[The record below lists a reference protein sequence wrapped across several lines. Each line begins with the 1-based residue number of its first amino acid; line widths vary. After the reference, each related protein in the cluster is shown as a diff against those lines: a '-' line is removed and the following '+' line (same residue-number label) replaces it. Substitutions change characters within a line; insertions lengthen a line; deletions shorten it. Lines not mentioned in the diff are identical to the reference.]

1 MKKFLALFL
10 ALAMML
16 TGAAALAE
24 APALSKDVVVLY
36 TNDVHCGV
44 DEALGYVGLASYR
57 DKLLDEGNYV
67 TLVDCGDAIQGEPI
81 GTLSTGSYPIDL
93 MNKVGYDVAIPG
105 NHEFDYGMERF
116 LELTK
121 AASFPYVCANFV
133 SVPENKPIFD
143 AYKILDYDG
152 VKIAFVG
159 ITTPKTITSSTPAYF
174 QDKDGKFIYGFQQ
187 DEDGKALYACVQA
200 AVDAARAEGANYV
213 VALAHLGISAETAP
227 WMSTDVILN
236 TTGIDVMLD
245 GHSHS
250 VLPCEKVKNLDG
262 KEVLLSSTGTKL
274 HHIGEL
280 RIATDGT
287 MTTSLLNWN
296 DDVATT
302 IGDIQK
308 SFEEL
313 VNQVVAKSDV
323 DLTIMEPGSDP
334 AVRLVRTAETNL
346 GDLCADAY
354 RAMSGADVAIVNGG
368 GIRTNIKAGDVT
380 FNDILKV
387 HPFGNALCMVEASGQ
402 EILDALEMGARV
414 VPEENGGFL
423 QVSGMTYEIHTYV
436 PSSVKLDDN
445 GMFVSV
451 DGDYRVKNVKVG
463 DADLD
468 LAKTYTLACH
478 DYLLKNAGD
487 GYTMFQ
493 DNPLLLDVI
502 MLDNQVLINYI
513 TKSLG
518 GVVGADYAEPY
529 GQGRIVAVPEAPA
542 K

>member
-121 AASFPYVCANFV
+121 AANFPYVCANFV

-187 DEDGKALYACVQA
+187 DKDGKALYACVQA

-302 IGDIQK
+302 ISDIQK

-468 LAKTYTLACH
+468 LAKTYTLSCH

>member
-24 APALSKDVVVLY
+24 TPTLSKDVVVLY

-187 DEDGKALYACVQA
+187 DKDGKALYACVQA

-334 AVRLVRTAETNL
+334 AVRLIRTAETNL

-387 HPFGNALCMVEASGQ
+387 HPYGNALCMVEASGQ

-493 DNPLLLDVI
+493 DNPLLLDVV

-518 GVVGADYAEPY
+518 GVVGADYADPH

>member
-16 TGAAALAE
+16 TGAAAFAE

-121 AASFPYVCANFV
+121 AANFPYVCANFV

-187 DEDGKALYACVQA
+187 DKDGKALYACVQA

-287 MTTSLLNWN
+287 MTTSLVNWN
-296 DDVATT
+296 DDVATA

-334 AVRLVRTAETNL
+334 AVRLVRAAETNL

-468 LAKTYTLACH
+468 LAKTYTLSCH

>member
-24 APALSKDVVVLY
+24 TPTLSKDVVVLY

>member
-121 AASFPYVCANFV
+121 AANFPYVCANFV

-187 DEDGKALYACVQA
+187 DKDGKALYACVQA

-287 MTTSLLNWN
+287 MTTSLVNWN
-296 DDVATT
+296 DDVATA

-468 LAKTYTLACH
+468 LAKTYTLSCH